1 MMNET
6 NVENN
11 QSNDSKKIITLVV
24 LILTIMVCTTS
35 ATYAYFAFS
44 ASNSTTMTGTAAVA
58 GLSLSVTQGTLGGT
72 NSGTN
77 TNVMV
82 PQLES
87 ALGTAMGSAS
97 GKDYKCVDGNGN
109 IVCKVFKITISTE
122 STATVPTTGTIAFNF
137 TAPTEK
143 TANFSNLKWKLTDSY
158 TALKSGETAKTANTS
173 AVTFAS
179 PTLTA
184 STKTFTYYI
193 VVWINETGSSQG
205 DLGTWTATITFNTSN
220 GGITSTIRS

>member
-1 MMNET
+1 MNET

-58 GLSLSVTQGTLGGT
+58 GLSLSVTQGTLGGA

-122 STATVPTTGTIAFNF
+122 STATVPTTGTIAFKF
-137 TAPTEK
+137 TAPSGK

-158 TALKSGETAKTANTS
+158 TALKSGETAKTASTS

>member
-1 MMNET
+1 MNET

-11 QSNDSKKIITLVV
+11 QTSDSKKIITMIV
-24 LILTIMVCTTS
+24 LILTIMICTTS

-44 ASNSTTMTGTAAVA
+44 ASNSTTMTGTAAGS
-58 GLSLSVTQGTLGGT
+58 GLTLSVTQGTLGGA

-87 ALGTAMGSAS
+87 ALGTAMGD
-97 GKDYKCVDGNGN
+97 KYNCVDGNGN
-109 IVCKVFKITISTE
+109 IVCKVFNITIS
-122 STATVPTTGTIAFNF
+122 SKNNTATVPTTGTIKF
-137 TAPTEK
+137 TGAST
-143 TANFSNLKWKLTDSY
+143 NLKWKLVDSY
-158 TALKSGETAKTANTS
+158 TAIKSGETAKTASTS

-179 PTLTA
+179 PTFTA
-184 STKTFTYYI
+184 SAKEFIYYI
-193 VVWINETGSSQG
+193 VVWINEANAAQSDS
-205 DLGTWTATITFNTSN
+205 GTWTATITFNTTN

>member
-1 MMNET
+1 MNET

-11 QSNDSKKIITLVV
+11 QSSDSKKIITLVV

-44 ASNSTTMTGTAAVA
+44 ASNSTTMTGTVA
-58 GLSLSVTQGTLGGT
+58 GSGLSLSVTQGTLGGA

-87 ALGTAMGSAS
+87 ALGTAMGSATN
-97 GKDYKCVDGNGN
+97 KDYKCVDGNGN
-109 IVCKVFKITISTE
+109 IVCKVFKITIS
-122 STATVPTTGTIAFNF
+122 SPSNTATVPTTGTITF
-137 TAPTEK
+137 TGAST
-143 TANFSNLKWKLTDSY
+143 NLKWKLVDSY
-158 TALKSGETAKTANTS
+158 TALKSGETAKTASTS

-179 PTLTA
+179 PTF
-184 STKTFTYYI
+184 TKSAKEFTYYI
-193 VVWINETGSSQG
+193 VVWINETGAVQG
-205 DLGTWTATITFNTSN
+205 DSGTWTATITFNTAN